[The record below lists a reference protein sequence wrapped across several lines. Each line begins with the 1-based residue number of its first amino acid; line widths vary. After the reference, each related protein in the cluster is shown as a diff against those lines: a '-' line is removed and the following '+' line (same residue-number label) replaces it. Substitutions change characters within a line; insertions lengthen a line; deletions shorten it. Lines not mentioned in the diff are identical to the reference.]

1 MVRQQTYGVT
11 WKKILVVM
19 ALPLFLSG
27 CSLLPW
33 GSKPEVKTEVVTK
46 VERVQIPTVA
56 RPKPVQ
62 LIDTRIYVVNEDNLE
77 QFIQEFKDTNG
88 DLAFIALSVKDYE
101 NLALNIAELRRFMNQ
116 QTDVIIY
123 YEESINNTQ
132 SEKNNSDGRTTK
144 NN

>member
-1 MVRQQTYGVT
+1 
-11 WKKILVVM
+11 
-19 ALPLFLSG
+19 
-27 CSLLPW
+27 
-33 GSKPEVKTEVVTK
+33 
-46 VERVQIPTVA
+46 VQIPTVA

-62 LIDTRIYVVNEDNLE
+62 LIDTRIYVVNADNLE
-77 QFIQEFKDTNG
+77 EFIAEFKDTNG

-132 SEKNNSDGRTTK
+132 PKQE
-144 NN
+144 